1 MCPIATPKILK
12 IFRIRLPSSYNSSI
26 LLMFL
31 IHPAVS
37 QLSSSNA
44 LPRYLDI
51 IVKFSTKSSVFLN
64 RAHIIQTSLP
74 SFNLALSKVRDN
86 SFKNIVVHQRCIFKN
101 FAKFSERLFL
111 NNYEPITITQ
121 LSTVMKSKE
130 DNIAG
135 FFSNCGQLTNV
146 CQHS

>member
-1 MCPIATPKILK
+1 MCPIVTPKILK

-37 QLSSSNA
+37 QLSSWNA

-130 DNIAG
+130 DNIAV
-135 FFSNCGQLTNV
+135 FFFQLWTIN
-146 CQHS
+146 